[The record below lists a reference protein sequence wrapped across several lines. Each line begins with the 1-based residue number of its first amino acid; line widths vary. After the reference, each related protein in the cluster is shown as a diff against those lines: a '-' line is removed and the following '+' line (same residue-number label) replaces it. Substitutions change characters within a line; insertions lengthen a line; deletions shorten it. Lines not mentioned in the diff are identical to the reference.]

1 MGWPPRIGDPLPRA
15 TKAWCAQEKLT
26 DWILSEEG
34 HGPEWNRIFRVT
46 VDDFDLVWD
55 SIAVGVLTAPVTANL
70 QPKTGIGCEVLFE
83 LKIKRRIAFV
93 VTAWHYA
100 DAAATP
106 RLVTAYPK
114 PYNRGNGSYG

>member
-1 MGWPPRIGDPLPRA
+1 
-15 TKAWCAQEKLT
+15 LT

-46 VDDFDLVWD
+46 AHDLDLVWE
-55 SIAVGVLTAPVTANL
+55 SIAWGVLTAPVTAIR
-70 QPKTGIGCEVLFE
+70 QPNSGIGCEVLFE
-83 LKIKRRIAFV
+83 LKVSRRVAFV

-100 DAAATP
+100 DAGAAP

>member
-15 TKAWCAQEKLT
+15 TDAWCAQDKLT
-26 DWILSEEG
+26 DWILSEGG

-46 VDDFDLVWD
+46 VDDLDLVWE
-55 SIAVGVLTAPVTANL
+55 SITEGVLTAAITAIR
-70 QPKTGIGCEVLFE
+70 QPNTGIGCEVLFE
-83 LKIKRRIAFV
+83 LKVNGRVAFV

-100 DAAATP
+100 DANAMP